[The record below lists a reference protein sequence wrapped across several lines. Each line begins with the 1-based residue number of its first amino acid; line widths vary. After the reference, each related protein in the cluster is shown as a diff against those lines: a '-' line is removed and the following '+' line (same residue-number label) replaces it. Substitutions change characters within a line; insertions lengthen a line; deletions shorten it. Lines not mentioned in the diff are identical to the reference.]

1 MAGQDKVAYEDMRKS
16 LICFEYAA
24 QASKC
29 RMAKYPGP
37 DKPAEKFELEVLDK
51 LLVNKKC
58 TVRLLS
64 STEGEPPVIGL
75 KLLAQD
81 ANYMDDVF
89 NQLRPPPPPP
99 STPSKMMMTS
109 PSPPVSMPATPVPTL
124 TMFSSVDLDDSIF
137 DVNSSEFSDDVYPI
151 FHFDEAG
158 ETAVEAELYQQ
169 LDVPCRCFLPIRIVS
184 LSDEDLCAVIQPSR
198 HVLNDSPSEWHQ
210 QVDEFARL
218 ETELQR
224 SAPLFPDIELIDHGE

>member
-1 MAGQDKVAYEDMRKS
+1 MAYADMRKR

-24 QASKC
+24 QANKC

-58 TVRLLS
+58 TVRLIS
-64 STEGEPPVIGL
+64 SAEEPPVIGL
-75 KLLAQD
+75 KLLALN
-81 ANYMDDVF
+81 ANDMDVVF

-99 STPSKMMMTS
+99 PPITPSKMMMTS
-109 PSPPVSMPATPVPTL
+109 PSPPVSTPATPVPTL

-158 ETAVEAELYQQ
+158 ETGVEAELYQQ
-169 LDVPCRCFLPIRIVS
+169 LDVPTGRLLPIRIVS
-184 LSDEDLCAVIQPSR
+184 LSDEDLCAVIQPYR
-198 HVLNDSPSEWHQ
+198 HVLNDSPSVWHQ
-210 QVDEFARL
+210 QVDNFARL